1 MPNLEF
7 FGTDNADTVNRDTL
21 ISDPDLYWAWAQ
33 YFGKGGDDTITW
45 RAGEVSGGPG
55 NDTIVGVIDQYSNVV
70 VGYWD
75 SPKPIILDLEAGYA
89 DDGWGTRDTLI
100 NIKGASGNGTM
111 YGSAGDNSF
120 GLSWGINYV
129 DGRAGIDTVSTEGP
143 ASAWNMKASVDGRT
157 VWMISIA
164 NPTQRIFEL
173 HNIEQIGF
181 WNSTE
186 VIQVIDLI
194 DLSQRGP
201 QTLIESQ
208 NFRWN
213 SASPLGS
220 AVTLS
225 YSFTNSVPTYGSGAG
240 TGAQSWTTVQ
250 MDAVRASLA
259 AIAAETQI
267 SFKEVTDSSA
277 TFGQLR
283 FGINSQAAGSKAY
296 SYSPDPAAG
305 DLAGDVWLDSKSAA
319 NLSVGSSGWLA
330 LQREIGHALGL
341 KTPLHE
347 SYVGALPVLLDQE
360 NDTRFTVMSD
370 TDVMAGMP
378 RDGLAVYD
386 VSALR
391 ALYGSR
397 TVNAGDNAYVFGDMA
412 GRSQTLIVDD
422 GGMNRLDAS
431 AASAG
436 ARIDLRP
443 GHMSSIGRDAQDFA
457 SIDNISIAFGT
468 IIQSATGTN
477 SDDQIIGNT
486 ADNVLQGLEGND
498 LIDGGAGF
506 DIAQF
511 LGKRADYSVHVS
523 VNSGSLIVA
532 ARDGAG
538 GSDTL
543 NNIERLMFADMSVN
557 LGIAAVAKT
566 ISAADLNKLQELY
579 VGFFNRV
586 PDADGLSYW
595 IGQRASG
602 VSVQQIGD
610 TFYGAAV
617 QYSALTGYSATMSNA
632 DFIKIVYK
640 NVLGRSSV
648 DQDGLDYWSGELVSG
663 HATRGF
669 LVATMLGSA
678 HTFKGNATYGYVADL
693 LDNKLAVATQFAI
706 DQGLSFNT
714 GESSIINGMAIAAAV
729 TPTDTSAALALIGI
743 ADAAIVMA

>member
-1 MPNLEF
+1 MPTLEY
-7 FGTDNADTVNRDTL
+7 FGSDNADTVDRITL
-21 ISDPDLYWAWAQ
+21 APGNDWVRYW
-33 YFGKGGDDTITW
+33 GKGGDDKITW
-45 RAGEVSGGPG
+45 YSGEVVGGPG
-55 NDTIVGVIDQYSNVV
+55 NDTITQAPGNLGMLNAS
-70 VGYWD
+70 YWD
-75 SPKPIILDLEAGYA
+75 SPAPIVVDLEAGYA
-89 DDGWGTRDTLI
+89 NDGWGSRDTLV
-100 NIKGASGNGTM
+100 NVHSVGGNGTM
-111 YGSAGDNSF
+111 YGTATQDWFS
-120 GLSWGINYV
+120 LSWGKNFV
-129 DGRAGIDTVSTEGP
+129 DGRGGFDAVATEGP
-143 ASAWNMKASVDGRT
+143 ASAWTIRSSVDGRT
-157 VWMISIA
+157 VWMTSIA
-164 NPTQRIFEL
+164 NPSQRIFEL
-173 HNIEQIGF
+173 HNIEQLTF
-181 WNSTE
+181 WNSE
-186 VIQVIDLI
+186 DVIQVVDLI
-194 DLSQRGP
+194 DSSQKGL
-201 QTLIESQ
+201 QTLVESQ
-208 NFRWN
+208 SIRWN
-213 SASPLGS
+213 AASPLGS

-259 AIAAETQI
+259 KIAGETQI
-267 SFKEVTDSSA
+267 TFKEVTDTSA

-283 FGINSQAAGSKAY
+283 FGINTQAAGSKAY

-305 DLAGDVWLDSKSAA
+305 NLAGDVWLDIKSAA

-347 SYVGALPVLLDQE
+347 SYVGTLSVLIDQE

-397 TVNAGDNAYVFGDMA
+397 AVNAGDNAYVFGDMA

-443 GHMSSIGRDAQDFA
+443 GHMSSIGRDAQDAA
-457 SIDNISIAFGT
+457 SVDNIGIAFGT
-468 IIQSATGTN
+468 IIQSAIGTN
-477 SDDQIIGNT
+477 GDDQLIGNS
-486 ADNVLQGLEGND
+486 ADNILWGLDGND

-506 DIAQF
+506 DIAQY

-543 NNIERLMFADMSVN
+543 NNIERLVFADMSVN
-557 LGIAAVAKT
+557 LGIAAISKT
-566 ISAADLNKLQELY
+566 ISAADLNTLQELY

-648 DQDGLDYWSGELVSG
+648 DQGGLDYWSGELASG
-663 HATRGF
+663 HATRGY
-669 LVATMLGSA
+669 LVATMLASA